1 MSETPTGVAVNS
13 VSIWDWSAAEVGVAS
28 TELAAMHAAC
38 PSDMEENELLIHCM
52 LNVLDS
58 PTCVNA
64 VRKRRSA
71 QTS

>member
-1 MSETPTGVAVNS
+1 MRDTPTGVAVNS
-13 VSIWDWSAAEVGVAS
+13 VSNWDWSAAEVGVAS
-28 TELAAMHAAC
+28 TELAATHTAC
-38 PSDMEENELLIHCM
+38 PSDMDENELLVHSM

-58 PTCVNA
+58 ATCVNA